1 VTLTVSNTNGT
12 DQDTQRI
19 MVVDDGEDSS
29 PQAQIAVDT
38 PNPVP
43 LDEPVILDGSGSSSG
58 VTYQWEL
65 SPAEGGATLSNTN
78 SVSSTFT
85 TEEPG
90 WYTVT
95 LEVDNGVATDS
106 DTRQILAGSAEDL
119 SPQAQISVE
128 PSNPVP
134 VDKIVTLSS
143 EESSQGAG
151 SKLTYAWSLLSPDDN
166 ASLSS
171 STDASPTFTADAE
184 GWYTVTLEVDNGI
197 ATDSDTKQVLA
208 SSSGDVSPQAQIE
221 ATSRVQVDKLTT
233 LDGSGSSSG
242 GSFDLTYSWRVTPDS
257 GEVTSPD
264 ALSTTFTAHA
274 AGRYTIT
281 LEVDNGILTDR
292 DTHHIQA
299 WRNYEVYL
307 PLVMKRQG
315 SGDE

>member
-1 VTLTVSNTNGT
+1 
-12 DQDTQRI
+12 

-58 VTYQWEL
+58 VTYHWEL
-65 SPAEGGATLSNTN
+65 SPTGEGASLSDTT

-85 TEEPG
+85 ADAKG

-119 SPQAQISVE
+119 SPQARITVDT
-128 PSNPVP
+128 PNPVS
-134 VDKIVTLSS
+134 VGETVRLDGS
-143 EESSQGAG
+143 ESLPDDEST
-151 SKLTYAWSLLSPDDN
+151 LTYTWDLSKPADSA

-171 STDASPTFTADAE
+171 SSDQSPTFTADAE

-221 ATSRVQVDKLTT
+221 ATSRVPVNKAIT

-281 LEVDNGILTDR
+281 LEVDNGILPDR